1 MLDGNNKDTRTTLQK
16 VLQNSRNLGQTYV
29 GVRIF
34 MLAKFSEK
42 I

>member
-1 MLDGNNKDTRTTLQK
+1 MLDGNNKDTRTTFQK
-16 VLQNSRNLGQTYV
+16 VLQNSRNLGQTYED
-29 GVRIF
+29 VRIF